1 MKKNF
6 KILLKNLEP
15 RSLNYLTIKSH
26 PVSDN
31 LKKQLSLKE
40 KLENLFKKNN
50 NKFGNKKKITSI
62 FIGSTTG
69 VIVALEKNVDVF
81 HAGTKR
87 QGNSFVTNGGRVL
100 AITSTAEKYQ
110 EALQQS
116 YNQIKKLEFEKMYYR
131 KDIGFDL

>member
-1 MKKNF
+1 MKK
-6 KILLKNLEP
+6 KK
-15 RSLNYLTIKSH
+15 TIKG
-26 PVSDN
+26 
-31 LKKQLSLKE
+31 LSE
-40 KLENLFKKNN
+40 
-50 NKFGNKKKITSI
+50 I
-62 FIGSTTG
+62 
-69 VIVALEKNVDVF
+69 KNVDVF

-87 QGNSFVTNGGRVL
+87 QGNNFVTNGGRVL